1 MPKLKSNVTPFRTC
15 KDLWVSWMQQE
26 EQEFDDPYLTNLHKK
41 LMRREEERNLKP
53 VDFFYTVE
61 YTCEEERAQ
70 NVKAQFTDT
79 MKVLFGEIGRTAKPY
94 GFRDLKGKI
103 EHGFKDGVHSLH
115 IGLECLIFLED
126 LVSTLLC
133 NADMYGRILGI
144 KVLSIEKVKDWPGV

>member
-1 MPKLKSNVTPFRTC
+1 
-15 KDLWVSWMQQE
+15 
-26 EQEFDDPYLTNLHKK
+26 
-41 LMRREEERNLKP
+41 
-53 VDFFYTVE
+53 
-61 YTCEEERAQ
+61 
-70 NVKAQFTDT
+70 

-94 GFRDLKGKI
+94 GSKDLKGKI

-144 KVLSIEKVKDWPGV
+144 KVLSIDKVDEWSGN